1 MPFPCDGGIVVDEQM
16 AIRVVRL
23 GSERV
28 RGEGLRIGTVR
39 RPPRGVAKSDHASRD
54 FYDVWLPDLAP
65 SAEVIAGY
73 KSARETAAAWRRLE
87 RLYRAEMKRP
97 ERERLLK
104 LLAEGRNGQLHVAVR
119 DGLATV
125 SARAAAAEARRI
137 QAADTLRNELRQEAA

>member
-1 MPFPCDGGIVVDEQM
+1 
-16 AIRVVRL
+16 
-23 GSERV
+23 
-28 RGEGLRIGTVR
+28 VR

-104 LLAEGRNGQLHVAVR
+104 LLAALSHTTNFALGCYCADERRCHRSILASILLEHGAQLV
-119 DGLATV
+119 
-125 SARAAAAEARRI
+125 
-137 QAADTLRNELRQEAA
+137 

>member
-104 LLAEGRNGQLHVAVR
+104 LLAALSHTTNFALGCYCADERRCHRSILASILLEHGAQL
-119 DGLATV
+119 V
-125 SARAAAAEARRI
+125 SCH
-137 QAADTLRNELRQEAA
+137 